1 MNDLPKS
8 WSDLQPQRQQ
18 APRENTEFDI
28 LCANVFGS
36 GSGKAMLDEL
46 RRRHIDRPMN
56 LQADDRALRVLATE
70 QHFVRAL
77 ELACERGLKA
87 NAKPK

>member
-1 MNDLPKS
+1 MSEPS
-8 WSDLQPQRQQ
+8 WSDLGRQPART
-18 APRENTEFDI
+18 PRENTEFDI

-36 GSGKAMLDEL
+36 GSGRALLDEL

-56 LQADDRALRVLATE
+56 PLADDRALRVLATE

-77 ELACERGLKA
+77 ELACERGLKP
-87 NAKPK
+87 KPKAT